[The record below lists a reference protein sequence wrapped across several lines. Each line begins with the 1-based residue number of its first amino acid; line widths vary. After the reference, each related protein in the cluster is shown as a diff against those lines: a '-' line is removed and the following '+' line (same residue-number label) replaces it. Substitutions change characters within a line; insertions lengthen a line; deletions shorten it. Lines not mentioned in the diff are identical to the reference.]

1 MVVGIAGPCHFRCR
15 VIYLLPE
22 RRQQVSPVHSVV
34 EGPGNAA
41 LVKAHSTI
49 ILARNQV
56 VRVGRVVNNFLFSL
70 TAIGAVLVDA
80 HIASRGAVAAADGVL
95 HLSTRSQ
102 SIHVAYKRFFAAV
115 YS

>member
-1 MVVGIAGPCHFRCR
+1 EIKEELALSRNWQLHRIDQVHIAKHIESNTRKKTSALGVERRSWVAVGVVGVKCARATHDGVVVGIAGPCHFRCR

-49 ILARNQV
+49 ILALNQ
-56 VRVGRVVNNFLFSL
+56 
-70 TAIGAVLVDA
+70 
-80 HIASRGAVAAADGVL
+80 
-95 HLSTRSQ
+95 
-102 SIHVAYKRFFAAV
+102 
-115 YS
+115 